1 MKSIELLQM
10 PLDQISRINQTQPDR
25 KVPATARKEA
35 EKPAASVSADGGG
48 NRLPEWKPY
57 ERFLF
62 RFAFCFLLVFCL
74 PTDPKWYQHLF
85 HIDWAHLHARDLY
98 DLAHIEPHFVK
109 ISPEGRWGWGGFLNW
124 LWIGVGSLVVALI
137 WTVLDRH
144 RREYHMLYYWLRV
157 LVRYRA
163 ALGIIGFS
171 FEKIFPTQMPYPS
184 LAHLSTAFGDF
195 SGHKIYWTLIGVLP
209 SYQVFGGFVEL
220 IPGILLLFRKTATLG
235 AALLVGALLTIAM
248 ANLGYDGG
256 VHVYASYF
264 VLLGLFL
271 LLKDIPAIY
280 QLLIRERFTRPAF
293 QPVIDQPWV
302 SYARVAVKASF
313 VVYIVVFAYLQF
325 LNFRYDPYK
334 QVSTAGVK
342 ALRGSYEVAEFRLN
356 NQVIPYSP
364 LNSLRWQD
372 VAFEDW
378 TTLSFRVNRPLN
390 VELSNS
396 GGGVSS
402 SGTAH
407 TAVEM
412 EKNYEGAGVA
422 GGRRMFHYYADTAQ
436 QLLYLIDKNLTAA
449 LLNKTDRY
457 PQDWIQSEVW
467 NRIGDDNHKIAP
479 KAFSTRRDRDYA
491 KSDKKLI
498 RDKMVLHYQITKA
511 GQVILSGTDENL
523 DSLYV
528 VLNKIENKFVAPQT
542 NIHSGTY

>member
-1 MKSIELLQM
+1 MA
-10 PLDQISRINQTQPDR
+10 
-25 KVPATARKEA
+25 ATARKEA
-35 EKPAASVSADGGG
+35 ENPATTVGTGGEG
-48 NRLPEWKPY
+48 IRLPEWKPY

-74 PTDPKWYQHLF
+74 PTDPKWYQHLI

-109 ISPEGRWGWGGFLNW
+109 IPPEGRWGWGGFLNW
-124 LWIGVGSLVVALI
+124 LWIGVGAAVAAVV
-137 WTVLDRH
+137 WTVLDRR
-144 RREYHMLYYWLRV
+144 RREYHVLYHWLRV

-184 LAHLSTAFGDF
+184 LAHLATAFGDF

-209 SYQVFGGFVEL
+209 GYQVFGGFVEL
-220 IPGILLLFRKTATLG
+220 IPGILLLFRRTATLG

-264 VLLGLFL
+264 VLLGVFL
-271 LLKDIPAIY
+271 LLKDVPAIY
-280 QLLIRERFTRPAF
+280 QLLIRERFTVPAYRP
-293 QPVIDQPWV
+293 VVNQPWV
-302 SYARVAVKASF
+302 GYARVAVKAGF
-313 VVYIVVFAYLQF
+313 ALYIVVFAYLQF

-342 ALRGSYEVAEFRLN
+342 ALRGSYDVAEYRLN
-356 NQVIPYSP
+356 QRVVPYSP
-364 LNSLRWQD
+364 LDSLRWQD
-372 VAFEDW
+372 VTFEDW
-378 TTLSFRVNRPLN
+378 TTLSFRVNRPLD

-422 GGRRMFHYYADTAQ
+422 GGRRMFHYYADTARQ
-436 QLLYLIDKNLTAA
+436 ILYLIDKNLTAA
-449 LLNKTDRY
+449 RLNQRDPY
-457 PQDWIQSEVW
+457 AGNWIQPEVW
-467 NRIGDDNHKIAP
+467 NRIGDDNHKIDP
-479 KAFSTRRDRDYA
+479 IAFSTRRDRDYA
-491 KSDKKLI
+491 KSDHKLI
-498 RDKMVLHYQITKA
+498 RDKMVLHYRVTPA
-511 GQVILSGTDENL
+511 GQVILSGTDENR
-523 DSLYV
+523 DSLHV
-528 VLNKIENKFVAPQT
+528 VLSRIEKKFVAPK
-542 NIHSGTY
+542 NNLPSGNYE